1 MELVA
6 LRRKGAVFILVNPPC
21 NSFLFE
27 SFFLFL
33 FNVFSS
39 VFPVFF
45 SFSSLY
51 FAFSGWFSPLVRA
64 WACECLRCAV
74 APLTSE
80 VLAPAS
86 AGCRRHRQMR
96 SQPQQAQPSGRV
108 GATQP
113 LASLVLT
120 FPHQRMRSRAAMRPA
135 ILVQRFVAVGG
146 RGARVLH
153 HDVKLKSLRV

>member
-1 MELVA
+1 MSSLRCFRYPSISVA
-6 LRRKGAVFILVNPPC
+6 L
-21 NSFLFE
+21 
-27 SFFLFL
+27 FFL
-33 FNVFSS
+33 
-39 VFPVFF
+39 
-45 SFSSLY
+45 
-51 FAFSGWFSPLVRA
+51 SGWFSLLGRRRRA
-64 WACECLRCAV
+64 DVCGVRCAV